1 MHRNEAQA
9 RLASVKIFPPGGF
22 RPFEAFSAVVVVA
35 LIVLPLASPPGQI
48 PLHRVSSDSENLTLD
63 WDLATTPDTNWTGH
77 LIFDT
82 VNSLLQQWPNT
93 RYRNGHNIVP
103 GSVPIGTLLYHGRGD
118 NAIPTSPEWIAT
130 DPEHSFTF
138 SRDSMINNGSI
149 AGCWHLTFVTAR
161 PLRVLYFDGSSG
173 SKMENGPMDTQDLLL
188 WGTVDPARRMDEDE
202 RINDLCAWGKD
213 LGIDGYVRME
223 MDFELMLCDFSNGVE
238 LLSADYL
245 SAWPGESA
253 REPLIFGTILS
264 GSWHSR
270 YPGETR
276 VHLDLTK
283 LISFYD
289 TSLAPSL
296 IRDRES
302 KERWDHR
309 VSGVSAPD
317 LGLVKRRLQDVLA
330 SGTNIGS
337 GIDWKTL
344 YRVVVERYADRLEM
358 LNYLLDTTTTENL
371 HERAPIIQTELRMM
385 LTPYLLYTA
394 RPNRLSTPDSQSY
407 VEGRDEAWAIPVWG
421 ACATRHTAHIHRN
434 SGLQSRLTS
443 SERLLL
449 GALDGTNREICR
461 VLVRMWA
468 TGVHAGVD
476 ALLPGEKEPST
487 PVLSQIL
494 EQWRTQTHSLIAWLD
509 WSVWVKCRPMCPAE
523 EMCYLPTWPYFGV
536 NEWDRKDEQWKRPQ
550 PRCIRKFQPYSGV
563 LP

>member
-1 MHRNEAQA
+1 
-9 RLASVKIFPPGGF
+9 
-22 RPFEAFSAVVVVA
+22 
-35 LIVLPLASPPGQI
+35 
-48 PLHRVSSDSENLTLD
+48 TLD
-63 WDLATTPDTNWTGH
+63 WNLEATPDINWTGH

-82 VNSLLQQWPNT
+82 VSSLLQHWPNT

-103 GSVPIGTLLYHGRGD
+103 GSVPISTLMYHGRGD
-118 NAIPTSPEWIAT
+118 NAIPALPGWTAT
-130 DPEHSFTF
+130 DPEHAFTF
-138 SRDSMINNGSI
+138 CKDSAINNGSI
-149 AGCWHLTFVTAR
+149 AGCWQLTFVTTR

-173 SKMENGPMDTQDLLL
+173 AKMENGPMDAQDLLL
-188 WGTVDPARRMDEDE
+188 WGRVDPARRMDERE
-202 RINDLCAWGKD
+202 RINELCAWGKD

-223 MDFELMLCDFSNGVE
+223 MDFEVMLCDFFNGVE

-245 SAWPGESA
+245 SAWMEGSGAPSPSRSIRTISDPA
-253 REPLIFGTILS
+253 ALVFGTILS
-264 GSWHSR
+264 GSWHTR

-296 IRDRES
+296 ISDRES

-309 VSGVSAPD
+309 VLGISALD
-317 LGLVKRRLQDVLA
+317 LAAVKRRLQDVLA

-337 GIDWKTL
+337 GVDWKTL
-344 YRVVVERYADRLEM
+344 YRVVVDRYADRLET
-358 LNYLLDTTTTENL
+358 LEYLLNETTTENL
-371 HERAPIIQTELRMM
+371 HERALIIQTELRLM
-385 LTPYLLYTA
+385 LTPYLLHAA
-394 RPNRLSTPDSQSY
+394 RPNWLFTDDSVPY
-407 VEGRDEAWAIPVWG
+407 ADGRDEAWSLPVWH

-434 SGLQSRLTS
+434 FRLQSRLTS

-476 ALLPGEKEPST
+476 ALLPGQEDPST
-487 PVLSQIL
+487 PILSQIW
-494 EQWRTQTHSLIAWLD
+494 EQWRSDADSLIAWLD
-509 WSVWVKCRPMCPAE
+509 WSVWVKCRPRCPAE

-550 PRCIRKFQPYSGV
+550 PRCIRKFQPYSV
-563 LP
+563 

>member
-1 MHRNEAQA
+1 MF
-9 RLASVKIFPPGGF
+9 LL
-22 RPFEAFSAVVVVA
+22 FSAVVVAVFV
-35 LIVLPLASPPGQI
+35 ILPLASPPTQI
-48 PLHRVSSDSENLTLD
+48 PLQPVSPDSESLTLD
-63 WDLATTPDTNWTGH
+63 WNLGTTPDANWTGH

-82 VNSLLQQWPNT
+82 VSSLLQYWPNA

-118 NAIPTSPEWIAT
+118 NAISPFPEWTAT
-130 DPEHSFTF
+130 DPEHAFTF
-138 SRDSMINNGSI
+138 CKDSTTKKGSV
-149 AGCWHLTFVTAR
+149 AGCWQLTFVTTR

-173 SKMENGPMDTQDLLL
+173 AKMENGPMDAQDLLL
-188 WGTVDPARRMDEDE
+188 WGRVDPARRMDERE
-202 RINDLCAWGKD
+202 RINELCAWGKD

-223 MDFELMLCDFSNGVE
+223 MDFEVMLCDFFNGVE

-245 SAWPGESA
+245 SAWREGSA
-253 REPLIFGTILS
+253 REPLVFGTILS
-264 GSWHSR
+264 GSWHTR

-296 IRDRES
+296 IPDREG

-309 VSGVSAPD
+309 VLGISAPD
-317 LGLVKRRLQDVLA
+317 LAVVKERLQNVLA
-330 SGTNIGS
+330 SGTDMGS
-337 GIDWKTL
+337 GVDWTTL
-344 YRVVVERYADRLEM
+344 YRVVIDRYADRLET
-358 LNYLLDTTTTENL
+358 LEYLLDTTTTENL
-371 HERAPIIQTELRMM
+371 HERAPIIQTELRLM
-385 LTPYLLYTA
+385 LTPYVVYTA
-394 RPNRLSTPDSQSY
+394 RPDWLSTADSVSY
-407 VEGRDEAWAIPVWG
+407 VDGRDEAWALPVWR
-421 ACATRHTAHIHRN
+421 ACATRHTAHIHRD
-434 SGLQSRLTS
+434 SRLQSRLTS

-476 ALLPGEKEPST
+476 SLLPGPEDPS
-487 PVLSQIL
+487 PPILSRIL
-494 EQWRTQTHSLIAWLD
+494 EQWRSDAHSLIAWLD
-509 WSVWVKCRPMCPAE
+509 WSVWVKCRPMCAAE

-550 PRCIRKFQPYSGV
+550 PRCIRKFQPYST
-563 LP
+563 LD